1 MTTVHDHGADVAS
14 AIVEVRNV
22 VKIHAPGTPTEVR
35 ALDGVTFAVRAG
47 EYVAIVGES
56 GSGKTT
62 LMHVL
67 GGLDLPT
74 SGDVVVDGN
83 SLARTSRRRLAA
95 IRARAIGFVFQ
106 GFNLLPNLDARENVA
121 LAARYARRGG
131 AEAFARAER
140 ALRDVGLGDRM
151 HHRPSALSGGQ
162 QQRVAIARALVNE
175 PALLLADEPTGELDS
190 CTAENVL
197 ELLSAL
203 NARGQ
208 TLIVVTH
215 SEAVYRRARRVIRL
229 ADGKIVA
236 DDAA

>member
-1 MTTVHDHGADVAS
+1 MRAPI
-14 AIVEVRNV
+14 IVEVHDL
-22 VKIHAPGTPTEVR
+22 VKVHAPGAPTEVR
-35 ALDGVTFAVRAG
+35 ALDGISFTVRAG
-47 EYVAIVGES
+47 DYVAVVGES

-67 GGLDLPT
+67 GGLDRPT
-74 SGDVVVDGN
+74 SGDVEIDSR
-83 SLARTSRRRLAA
+83 SLARTSRRELAA
-95 IRARAIGFVFQ
+95 IRARSIGFVFQ

-121 LAARYARRGG
+121 LAARYAGRSTG
-131 AEAFARAER
+131 AALTGAER

-190 CTAENVL
+190 HTAENVL
-197 ELLSAL
+197 ELLATL

-215 SEAVYRRARRVIRL
+215 SEAVWRRARRVIRL
-229 ADGKIVA
+229 ADGRIVG
-236 DDAA
+236 DDAP